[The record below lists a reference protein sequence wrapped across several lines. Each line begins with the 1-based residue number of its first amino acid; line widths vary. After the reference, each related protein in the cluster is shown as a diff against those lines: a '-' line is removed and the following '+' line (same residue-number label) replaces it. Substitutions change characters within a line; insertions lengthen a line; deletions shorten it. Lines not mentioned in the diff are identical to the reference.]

1 MKPGAQIAQSGHA
14 IAQYCL
20 EHPEHLKKWN
30 NNYLI
35 CLSTENQTSLEKL
48 FEKLT
53 TYDIPISRF
62 TEPDLGNE
70 LTAIAFH
77 TNNLSRKHT
86 TSLSLALKQI
96 NI

>member
-35 CLSTENQTSLEKL
+35 CLSTDNQQSLEKL
-48 FEKLT
+48 FEKLM
-53 TYDIPISRF
+53 TYDIPMSRF
-62 TEPDLGNE
+62 TEPDLDNQ
-70 LTAIAFH
+70 LTSIAFQH
-77 TNNLSRKHT
+77 NSESRKYT
-86 TSLSLALKQI
+86 TSLPLAFK
-96 NI
+96 